1 MLHNVERREGLDES
15 LKPALEV
22 WAMAQSVPEPGLAI
36 LSCGKR
42 DISFDL
48 SLPVLAGYAP
58 RGERSRRSAPADW
71 TISALNDQHAY
82 LRFDPA
88 GTVVPAVGD
97 RLVLGIS
104 APCTPFDKR
113 SEERRVGKE
122 CVSTCRYRWSPD
134 H

>member
-88 GTVVPAVGD
+88 GTVVPAV
-97 RLVLGIS
+97 
-104 APCTPFDKR
+104 R
-113 SEERRVGKE
+113 SEEHTSELPSLMRLSYAVFCLKKKQKNTLR
-122 CVSTCRYRWSPD
+122 
-134 H
+134 